1 MTTADDLAIRGID
14 EVEPLDVEG
23 SAIFRGRQRTHNRQ
37 VAVKVLD
44 PLQEPLLPRRFD
56 IRRKALNRFAEQPGV
71 VPVYEV
77 GSTVDGSTY
86 LVMPYFRIGSLAD
99 QLSHGPTPWHRAAE
113 LVMQAARIVGRG
125 HDLGVVLGDLKPS
138 SILLADA
145 SSPLI
150 ALYGMATRRFDNG
163 SPRYA
168 APEAL
173 RGVTP
178 GPSADVYSLA
188 LTLAALIAGRPPN
201 RGRPAPDF
209 MAEVAA
215 LAPARIVDVIDQ
227 GLSENQANR
236 YGTCN
241 HLARALELALAAE
254 PEVSGGVE
262 ADADPIDWDSLLGP
276 ASPMG
281 PGDGGGTGGGRSHLD
296 AQTHYAYRSPDEAEP
311 DELVIDLTDGA
322 LGDDKDD
329 PLGLDS
335 GWTPERPV
343 PRPPAPPGSVSSTG
357 SANRV
362 GGGSTALVDLARPGI
377 AARPDSPAPDAGLAP
392 AAGHDPGATIIAP
405 RVDPEATLAA
415 PAIDPEAT
423 IVELEPETASERDDD
438 HRAGQG
444 LSAIALLAATTAP
457 VPDAVAPPRRPAA
470 WLAPDQDA
478 PDHDASGALTA
489 DDQADPAPVHGIDGP
504 EIAGPGA
511 VDLAGPIP
519 ADDRIPFP
527 AFERQPLPVSPENP
541 LLRHWESIQGAW
553 FNRRRS
559 YGGLLAVL
567 GLAVIAGVV
576 VWLLVRDLKPP
587 TNVAPDS
594 TFTTFIDG
602 SDAASNPTVVP
613 PVLQEPPATNTTV
626 PAPRPKP
633 KTTAPKGTTTTAAPG
648 SGAPTTAPATT
659 AGPVTSAPATTAP
672 VTSAPVTSAPVTS
685 APATTATTRRPRT
698 TAPPAT
704 TAPTLLPS
712 LPTTKPTGAATT
724 GAAPQGLSLPL
735 IDSADVSRIRAT
747 SARISV
753 TSGSCVTV
761 VFSYAAV
768 GEAARQIP
776 SSSCATAHTLLL
788 GIVTPSLRSGTSY
801 TVTATVTDAS
811 GHTASQALSFTT
823 LG

>member
-1 MTTADDLAIRGID
+1 MTTAEDLAIRGID

-37 VAVKVLD
+37 VAVKILD
-44 PLQEPLLPRRFD
+44 PLQEPLVPRRFD

-77 GSTVDGSTY
+77 GSSPDGSNY

-113 LVMQAARIVGRG
+113 LVMNAARIVGRG
-125 HDLGVVLGDLKPS
+125 HELGVVLGDLKPS

-168 APEAL
+168 APETLQGA
-173 RGVTP
+173 TP

-188 LTLAALIAGRPPN
+188 LTLAALIAGRPPT
-201 RGRPAPDF
+201 RGHPAPEF
-209 MAEVAA
+209 MADVAR

-227 GLSENQANR
+227 GLSDNQAYR

-254 PEVSGGVE
+254 PEVSGGSE
-262 ADADPIDWDSLLGP
+262 PDADPIDWDSLLGP
-276 ASPMG
+276 ASAPVDNG
-281 PGDGGGTGGGRSHLD
+281 PENGNGNGAHGGTVDGAENGNGR
-296 AQTHYAYRSPDEAEP
+296 YAAYSPAGEPEP

-322 LGDDKDD
+322 ITGDDDD

-335 GWTPERPV
+335 GWSPDRPV
-343 PRPPAPPGSVSSTG
+343 PRPPAPPGSTG
-357 SANRV
+357 SGNRTT
-362 GGGSTALVDLARPGI
+362 GGSATLVDIAPPGI
-377 AARPDSPAPDAGLAP
+377 TPRSADSPSPDDVMAP
-392 AAGHDPGATIIAP
+392 AA
-405 RVDPEATLAA
+405 EL
-415 PAIDPEAT
+415 DPEAT
-423 IVELEPETASERDDD
+423 IAAAELGPAAAIVAPEPEPASGIGDGTDEGEAGAGPAPTA
-438 HRAGQG
+438 
-444 LSAIALLAATTAP
+444 LVAAAAP
-457 VPDAVAPPRRPAA
+457 LPAVVAPPLRPAA
-470 WLAPDQDA
+470 WLPPDRHDPGPGHSSEQASAAVIAEADTPTPGADLAAPI
-478 PDHDASGALTA
+478 PV
-489 DDQADPAPVHGIDGP
+489 DDQ
-504 EIAGPGA
+504 
-511 VDLAGPIP
+511 
-519 ADDRIPFP
+519 IPFP
-527 AFERQPLPVSPENP
+527 AFERQPLPVPPENP
-541 LLRHWESIQGAW
+541 VLRYWDTIQGAW

-587 TNVAPDS
+587 TNVAPGS
-594 TFTTFIDG
+594 TFTTFIDS
-602 SDAASNPTVVP
+602 SDASSNPTAVP

-626 PAPRPKP
+626 PAVRPKP
-633 KTTAPKGTTTTAAPG
+633 KSTAPKRTTTSAAPTASSAAPSAPATTAAPATTPPPA
-648 SGAPTTAPATT
+648 STVPATTAPATT
-659 AGPVTSAPATTAP
+659 RG
-672 VTSAPVTSAPVTS
+672 
-685 APATTATTRRPRT
+685 PRT

-704 TAPTLLPS
+704 SRPTLTIS
-712 LPTTKPTGAATT
+712 LPTFTLNTKPPNTGTT
-724 GAAPQGLSLPL
+724 AAPQGLTLPL
-735 IDSADVSRIRAT
+735 IDTAEVTRIRAT
-747 SARISV
+747 SARIGV

-801 TVTATVTDAS
+801 TVTVTVTDAA

>member
-37 VAVKVLD
+37 VAVKILD
-44 PLQEPLLPRRFD
+44 PLQEPLVPRRFD

-77 GSTVDGSTY
+77 GSSPDGSSY

-113 LVMQAARIVGRG
+113 LVMQAARVVGRG

-150 ALYGMATRRFDNG
+150 SLYGMATRRFDDG
-163 SPRYA
+163 SPRYG
-168 APEAL
+168 APETL

-178 GPSADVYSLA
+178 APPADVYSLA
-188 LTLAALIAGRPPN
+188 LTLAALIAGRAPN
-201 RGRPAPDF
+201 RGRPAPEF
-209 MAEVAA
+209 IAEVAS
-215 LAPARIVDVIDQ
+215 LAPARILDVIDQ
-227 GLSENQANR
+227 ALSENPANR

-254 PEVSGGVE
+254 PEVAGAEAE

-276 ASPMG
+276 SIAPVE
-281 PGDGGGTGGGRSHLD
+281 PGTGLD
-296 AQTHYAYRSPDEAEP
+296 ANGHGTNGHGTNGNGNGSYAGGAHPEP
-311 DELVIDLTDGA
+311 DELIIDLTDGA
-322 LGDDKDD
+322 GTSGDDDD

-335 GWTPERPV
+335 GWTPDRPV
-343 PRPPAPPGSVSSTG
+343 PRPPAPPGSLGSPRTGNRAGVST
-357 SANRV
+357 
-362 GGGSTALVDLARPGI
+362 TAVVDHPPLGI
-377 AARPDSPAPDAGLAP
+377 APLSADAPS
-392 AAGHDPGATIIAP
+392 
-405 RVDPEATLAA
+405 VSEALAA
-415 PAIDPEAT
+415 EVDQHLDPEAT
-423 IVELEPETASERDDD
+423 IVAPAFDGGATIVAPEPAPEAAIVDLEPEPTGVDEGDTPGAKLD
-438 HRAGQG
+438 AV
-444 LSAIALLAATTAP
+444 ALLAATTATA
-457 VPDAVAPPRRPAA
+457 AVAPPRRPAT
-470 WLAPDQDA
+470 WLAPDDDAVGPGPTDDGAAPPFAPGIDA
-478 PDHDASGALTA
+478 P
-489 DDQADPAPVHGIDGP
+489 PPDG
-504 EIAGPGA
+504 
-511 VDLAGPIP
+511 LAGPLP
-519 ADDRIPFP
+519 VDDQIPFP
-527 AFERQPLPVSPENP
+527 AFERQPLPVPPENP
-541 LLRHWESIQGAW
+541 LLRHWETIQGAW

-587 TNVAPDS
+587 SNVAPNS
-594 TFTTFIDG
+594 TFATFIDS
-602 SDAASNPTVVP
+602 SDASSNPTVVP

-626 PAPRPKP
+626 AALRPKP
-633 KTTAPKGTTTTAAPG
+633 KTTPRRTTTTAAPVTT
-648 SGAPTTAPATT
+648 APASSAPATTGPVTTVPATTAPATT
-659 AGPVTSAPATTAP
+659 APITTG
-672 VTSAPVTSAPVTS
+672 
-685 APATTATTRRPRT
+685 TTRKPGT
-698 TAPPAT
+698 TAPPVT
-704 TAPTLLPS
+704 PRPTLLPS
-712 LPTTKPTGAATT
+712 LPTLIPTTKPTGTATT
-724 GAAPQGLSLPL
+724 PAPQGLTLPL
-735 IDSADVSRIRAT
+735 IDSADVTRIRAT

-753 TSGSCVTV
+753 TSGSCVTA

-801 TVTATVTDAS
+801 TVTVTVTDAS
-811 GHTASQALSFTT
+811 GHAANQVLSFTT

>member
-37 VAVKVLD
+37 VAVKILD
-44 PLQEPLLPRRFD
+44 PLQEPLVPRRFD

-77 GSTVDGSTY
+77 GSAPDGSSY

-150 ALYGMATRRFDNG
+150 SLYGMATRRFDNG
-163 SPRYA
+163 SPRYG
-168 APEAL
+168 APETL

-178 GPSADVYSLA
+178 APPADVYSLT
-188 LTLAALIAGRPPN
+188 LTLAALIAGRGPN
-201 RGRPAPDF
+201 RGRPAPEF
-209 MAEVAA
+209 MAEVAR
-215 LAPARIVDVIDQ
+215 LAPARILDVIDQ
-227 GLSENQANR
+227 ALSENPANR

-254 PEVSGGVE
+254 PELTAVGE

-276 ASPMG
+276 PIAAAEPGTGHSTNGNGTAGNGTNGNGNGSYAGAASP
-281 PGDGGGTGGGRSHLD
+281 
-296 AQTHYAYRSPDEAEP
+296 EP
-311 DELVIDLTDGA
+311 DELIIDLTDGA
-322 LGDDKDD
+322 GTPGDDDD

-335 GWTPERPV
+335 GWTPDRPV
-343 PRPPAPPGSVSSTG
+343 PRPPAPPGSLG
-357 SANRV
+357 SPGSGNRA
-362 GGGSTALVDLARPGI
+362 GGSTTAVVDHPPLGI
-377 AARPDSPAPDAGLAP
+377 APRSADAP
-392 AAGHDPGATIIAP
+392 AAG
-405 RVDPEATLAA
+405 EALAA
-415 PAIDPEAT
+415 ELDPILDPEAT
-423 IVELEPETASERDDD
+423 IAAPTFDPGATVAAPEPAAESTIVDPEPEP
-438 HRAGQG
+438 AGVDESDSPGPGPG
-444 LSAIALLAATTAP
+444 LDAMALLAATTGP
-457 VPDAVAPPRRPAA
+457 VPTAVSPPRRPAA
-470 WLAPDQDA
+470 WLAPEDDA
-478 PDHDASGALTA
+478 ADHSPA
-489 DDQADPAPVHGIDGP
+489 DDGAAPTLAPGVDPPPP
-504 EIAGPGA
+504 EG
-511 VDLAGPIP
+511 LAGPIP
-519 ADDRIPFP
+519 VDDQIPFP
-527 AFERQPLPVSPENP
+527 AFERQPLPVPPENP
-541 LLRHWESIQGAW
+541 LLRHWETIQGAW

-587 TNVAPDS
+587 SNVAPDS
-594 TFTTFIDG
+594 TFATFVDG
-602 SDAASNPTVVP
+602 SDASSNPTVVP

-633 KTTAPKGTTTTAAPG
+633 KTKPKRTTTTAAP
-648 SGAPTTAPATT
+648 APASSAPATTGPATTAPATT
-659 AGPVTSAPATTAP
+659 APATTAP
-672 VTSAPVTSAPVTS
+672 VTSA
-685 APATTATTRRPRT
+685 TTRRPGT

-704 TAPTLLPS
+704 TRPTLLPS
-712 LPTTKPTGAATT
+712 LPTLPPTKPPGTAT
-724 GAAPQGLSLPL
+724 APAPQGLTLPL
-735 IDSADVSRIRAT
+735 IDSADVTRIRAT

-753 TSGSCVTV
+753 TSGSCVTA

-768 GEAARQIP
+768 GEAAQQIP

-801 TVTATVTDAS
+801 TVTVTVTDAS
-811 GHTASQALSFTT
+811 GHTANQVLSFTT